1 MSTISIQHLTKT
13 YGAFAAVNDLSL
25 DIPAGTVFG
34 LLGPNGAGK
43 TTTFKCSLNMA
54 RATAGTVLFDG
65 KPLVP
70 AAFESI
76 AYVPERN
83 VLYDWMTIG
92 EHAEMTRHAFKAFDV
107 ARCNELL
114 ALFQLNPKQRVRSLS
129 KGMKTATSV
138 ALAFSRHAKTLILD
152 EPTSGLDPVNQRE
165 VLNLII
171 NESANGTSIIFSSHQ
186 IGHVERAAER
196 IAILQRGRLILE
208 GAVDDLKA
216 DRKIVDGIMPAD
228 DSSLGALAGDK
239 RIARVDRNGRIVRLQ
254 VSADA
259 DGVSTALTA
268 QGAQGVRVVDLNL
281 EDIFINAVSPAIGT
295 PDYVEAN

>member
-13 YGAFAAVNDLSL
+13 YGPFAAVSDLTL
-25 DIPAGTVFG
+25 EIPAGTVFG

-43 TTTFKCSLNMA
+43 TTTFKCALNMA
-54 RATAGTVLFDG
+54 RKTAGTVLFDG
-65 KPLVP
+65 QPLVP
-70 AAFESI
+70 AMFESI
-76 AYVPERN
+76 AYLPERP
-83 VLYDWMTIG
+83 VLYEWMTIA
-92 EHAEMTRHAFKAFDV
+92 EHVQMNRHAFAAFDV
-107 ARCNELL
+107 ARANELL

-129 KGMKTATSV
+129 KGMKTATGV
-138 ALAFSRHAKTLILD
+138 AMVFARRAKTLILD

-228 DSSLGALAGDK
+228 DSPIGALAGDK
-239 RIARVDRNGRIVRLQ
+239 RVARADRNGRIVRLQ
-254 VSADA
+254 VASEADDVA
-259 DGVSTALTA
+259 TALSA
-268 QGAQGVRVVDLNL
+268 AGATGVRILDLNL
-281 EDIFINAVSPAIGT
+281 EDIFINAVSPATGT
-295 PDYVEAN
+295 ADYVEA